1 MPRYTIKKPDLVTI
15 VADRDLIKYV
25 PLFSKYS
32 EPAHQ
37 LLYKELPH
45 YKNCCNR
52 DWRAMKG
59 YVELLVQC
67 LLSDKESVARFKE
80 YMNIKYNVPADS
92 ELLFFFRGQ
101 DKLIHELF

>member
-1 MPRYTIKKPDLVTI
+1 MSRYMIKKPDLVTI

-37 LLYKELPH
+37 LLYKELPR

-59 YVELLVQC
+59 YVEALVQC
-67 LLSDKESVARFKE
+67 LLLDKASVARFKE
-80 YMNIKYNVPADS
+80 YMEAKYHVPADN

-101 DKLIHELF
+101 NKLIHETF